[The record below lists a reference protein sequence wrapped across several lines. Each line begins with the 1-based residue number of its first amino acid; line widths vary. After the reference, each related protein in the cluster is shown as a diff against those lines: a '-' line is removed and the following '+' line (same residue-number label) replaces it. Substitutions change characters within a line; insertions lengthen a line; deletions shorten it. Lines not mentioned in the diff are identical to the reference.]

1 MAKSKESFNKKEKQK
16 LKQKKRKEKAE
27 KKEERK
33 ATSTRGKS
41 FDDMIA
47 YVDEHGRISDTPPDL
62 ANKKKIKSEDI
73 QISIPKQKKMEP
85 DNNVRKGT
93 ITFFNDSK
101 GYGFIKDH
109 VTQESIFV
117 HLSGLIDEVREN
129 DVVTFKVE
137 KGPKGLA
144 ATEVKK

>member
-16 LKQKKRKEKAE
+16 LKQKKRKDKAE

-33 ATSTRGKS
+33 ANAGKGKS

-47 YVDEHGRISDTPPDL
+47 YVDENGRLSSTPPDIT
-62 ANKKKIKSEDI
+62 NKKRIKSEDI
-73 QISIPKQKKMEP
+73 QISIPKQENIEP
-85 DNNVRKGT
+85 DDGIRKGT

-109 VTQESIFV
+109 SSQESIFV

-137 KGPKGLA
+137 KSPKGLA
-144 ATEVKK
+144 AIEVKK

>member
-16 LKQKKRKEKAE
+16 LKQKKKKEKAE

-33 ATSTRGKS
+33 ANAVKGKS

-47 YVDEHGRISDTPPDL
+47 YVDEHGRISSTPPDISRKTKV
-62 ANKKKIKSEDI
+62 NTDDI
-73 QISIPKQKKMEP
+73 QISVPRQAKIEY
-85 DNNVRKGT
+85 DEVRKGT
-93 ITFFNDSK
+93 VTFFNDSK

-109 VTQESIFV
+109 DTQESIFV
-117 HLSGLIDEVREN
+117 HLSALIDEVREN
-129 DVVTFKVE
+129 DVVSFKVE
-137 KGPKGLA
+137 KGPKGLS